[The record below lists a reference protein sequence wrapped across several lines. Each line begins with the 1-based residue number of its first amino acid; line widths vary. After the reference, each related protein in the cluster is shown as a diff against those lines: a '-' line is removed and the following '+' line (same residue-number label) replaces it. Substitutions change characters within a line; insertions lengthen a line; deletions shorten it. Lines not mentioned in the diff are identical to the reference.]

1 MALTCRYYGIRR
13 LCFQKR
19 GHRYE
24 EFGEKGLLNGS
35 SRPLNIPRGPRR

>member
-19 GHRYE
+19 RHRYE
-24 EFGEKGLLNGS
+24 EFGEKGLRNRS
-35 SRPLNIPRGPRR
+35 SRPLNNPWGPRR